1 MIFGLFCG
9 SLQDIIGDEECM
21 GSWFGLGAVGVT
33 VGCLLLLKKR
43 MRMDWREKALAFGEV
58 DSEAFT
64 QCVLVQ
70 SCVKVKPPTAE
81 KVLKSK
87 C

>member
-1 MIFGLFCG
+1 
-9 SLQDIIGDEECM
+9 
-21 GSWFGLGAVGVT
+21 
-33 VGCLLLLKKR
+33 
-43 MRMDWREKALAFGEV
+43 MDWREKALAFGEA

-64 QCVLVQ
+64 QCVPVQ

-81 KVLKSK
+81 KVLRSK

>member
-1 MIFGLFCG
+1 M
-9 SLQDIIGDEECM
+9 
-21 GSWFGLGAVGVT
+21 
-33 VGCLLLLKKR
+33 LLKKR

-81 KVLKSK
+81 KVLKSN